1 MDNNGD
7 NKTKNNNNN
16 NNNNNSNNNKNSNSN
31 MTHDRN
37 NNGYN
42 RTNNNRNIERKRTS
56 SKSFFS
62 KERAITKTNFIRKI
76 KERTYFVDN
85 KTNMAFK
92 HFDLGVKNEPE
103 SNRSNS
109 MNGKPIDDSSTHHDG
124 PYVNGLRPKMKNDGP
139 NITNIRNN
147 KTNNDDTNTKKN
159 EPAFTIELSVL
170 VAIILLLALFVL
182 PCFIYKAKSLHK
194 LSKNKPT
201 RNDRQTMS
209 GVCIL

>member
-7 NKTKNNNNN
+7 NKTKNNN

-62 KERAITKTNFIRKI
+62 KEKAITKTNFIMKI

-85 KTNMAFK
+85 KTNMQFR
-92 HFDLGVKNEPE
+92 HSDLGVKDEPE
-103 SNRSNS
+103 LNRNNYV
-109 MNGKPIDDSSTHHDG
+109 NGKPNDDSSTHHDG

-139 NITNIRNN
+139 NITNIRNDR
-147 KTNNDDTNTKKN
+147 TNNDDTNTKKN
-159 EPAFTIELSVL
+159 EPAFTIELFIVL

-182 PCFIYKAKSLHK
+182 PCCIYKAKSLHK

-201 RNDRQTMS
+201 RNDRQIMS
-209 GVCIL
+209 GVYIL